1 MTIGSIVFVGLLA
14 MAPNWSIVDLPY
26 PESGAGGETA
36 MPVEAQVTE
45 AVVQYTK
52 SKGSTPVRKADIVG
66 VKVDGLKATAR
77 ITLAHHTETVYLEC
91 VQHEWRVVRTE

>member
-36 MPVEAQVTE
+36 VPAEAQVTE
-45 AVVQYTK
+45 AIVQYAK
-52 SKGSTPVRKADIVG
+52 AKGSTSIGKADIAG
-66 VKVDGLKATAR
+66 VRIDGTRATAR
-77 ITLAHHTETVYLEC
+77 ITLARHTETVYLEC

>member
-36 MPVEAQVTE
+36 AVPVETQVTE
-45 AVVQYTK
+45 AIVQHARARGTA
-52 SKGSTPVRKADIVG
+52 PVRIG
-66 VKVDGLKATAR
+66 SVKVEGTRATAR
-77 ITLAHHTETVYLEC
+77 ITLARHSETVYLEY

>member
-36 MPVEAQVTE
+36 VSAETQVTE
-45 AVVQYTK
+45 AIVQHIRA
-52 SKGSTPVRKADIVG
+52 KGTAPVKIG
-66 VKVDGLKATAR
+66 SVKVEGTRATAR
-77 ITLAHHTETVYLEC
+77 ITLARHSETVYLEY

>member
-26 PESGAGGETA
+26 PESGAGGEGTI
-36 MPVEAQVTE
+36 PVEAQVTE

-52 SKGSTPVRKADIVG
+52 SKGSTPVRKVDVVS
-66 VKVDGLKATAR
+66 VKVEGTKATAR
-77 ITLAHHTETVYLEC
+77 IGLAHHSETIYLEC